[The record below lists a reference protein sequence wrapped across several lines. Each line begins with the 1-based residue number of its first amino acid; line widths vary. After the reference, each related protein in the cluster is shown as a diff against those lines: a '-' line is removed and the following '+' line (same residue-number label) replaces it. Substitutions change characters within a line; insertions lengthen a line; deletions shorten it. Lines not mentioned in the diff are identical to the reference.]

1 MHSLCIVP
9 CGNRKI
15 WGKYPD
21 KGATKAKDV
30 YIGPFT
36 SKCGKYAMHFYP
48 DSWYILS
55 AKYGFLHPDD
65 IIPETYDVTFN
76 DKSTNPITIKELIK
90 QASTKGL
97 NKYNEIVIV
106 AGEDYAK
113 TVRQVFTSKNIRTPL
128 KGCLGIGYMLQ
139 QLNDAIKNDMGL

>member
-1 MHSLCIVP
+1 MCTLCIVP

-55 AKYGFLHPDD
+55 AKYGFLHPED
-65 IIPETYDVTFN
+65 IVPN
-76 DKSTNPITIKELIK
+76 
-90 QASTKGL
+90 L
-97 NKYNEIVIV
+97 N
-106 AGEDYAK
+106 
-113 TVRQVFTSKNIRTPL
+113 KNIRS
-128 KGCLGIGYMLQ
+128 KFQKMHYYE
-139 QLNDAIKNDMGL
+139 NRNF